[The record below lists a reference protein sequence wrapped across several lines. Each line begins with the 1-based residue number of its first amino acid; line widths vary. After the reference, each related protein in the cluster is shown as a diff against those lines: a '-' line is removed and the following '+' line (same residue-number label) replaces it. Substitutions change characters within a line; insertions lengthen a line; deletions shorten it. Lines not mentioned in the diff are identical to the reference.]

1 MQVIVQ
7 RISPVLMELQ
17 IEVPA
22 ESVRTE
28 VEKQYTTLAK
38 KAHVKGFRPGKAPRD
53 VLRHLYGPQVQ
64 NDVAN
69 AIVNDTLP
77 KVLTDKNVTPV
88 SMPSVEA
95 GKIDSK
101 GVFSYKARFEVSPD
115 IEEVKYEGFELVK
128 QEAEVKDAEVDEEL
142 ENLRKRSA
150 KLEPVNPARGAKA
163 GDVLTI
169 DFTLSV
175 DGNEIKDGGAE
186 GVQIELGAQQALP
199 ELDAALMGK
208 AVGEKVD
215 ATAAFPAQHPRP
227 DFRGKNGVFKI
238 SVVDAKEK
246 VLPKLDDEFAKDLG
260 QFETVDALKKDL
272 RERLEKGAKERAEI
286 AVAEQIVQRL
296 NDANPTEVPPS
307 LVEQQCRAMEQEI
320 LMQARRFGQ
329 RITQEQAQA
338 LHGQVHADA
347 EKKVRAGL
355 LMAAIAKKLELKV
368 TDEDIE
374 AGYKELAEETGK
386 NVAKVKAE
394 YREKNK
400 RDMFIGMILE
410 DKILDIIEAKAKFVD
425 KVASSET
432 TDKDAEKSAKKA
444 EAKAEKAV
452 PEEEGKTAGGS
463 KAGSKKEKSEKK

>member
-1 MQVIVQ
+1 
-7 RISPVLMELQ
+7 
-17 IEVPA
+17 
-22 ESVRTE
+22 
-28 VEKQYTTLAK
+28 
-38 KAHVKGFRPGKAPRD
+38 
-53 VLRHLYGPQVQ
+53 
-64 NDVAN
+64 
-69 AIVNDTLP
+69 
-77 KVLTDKNVTPV
+77 
-88 SMPSVEA
+88 
-95 GKIDSK
+95 
-101 GVFSYKARFEVSPD
+101 
-115 IEEVKYEGFELVK
+115 VKYEGFELVK
-128 QEAEVKDAEVDEEL
+128 QEAEVKDAEVEEEL

-150 KLEPVNPARGAKA
+150 RLEPINPARGAKA

-175 DGNEIKDGGAE
+175 EGKEIKDGGAE

-208 AVGEKVD
+208 TVGEKVD
-215 ATAAFPAQHPRP
+215 ATAAFPEAHPRP
-227 DFRGKNGVFKI
+227 DFRGKNGLFKI

-260 QFETVDALKKDL
+260 QFDSVDALKKDL

-329 RITQEQAQA
+329 RSTQEQAQA

-355 LMAAIAKKLELKV
+355 LMAAIAKKLDLKV
-368 TDEDIE
+368 TDDDIE
-374 AGYKELAEETGK
+374 AGFKELAEETGK

-400 RDMFIGMILE
+400 RDMFVGMSRE
-410 DKILDIIEAKAKFVD
+410 DKILDIIEGKAKFVAAPAAD
-425 KVASSET
+425 KN
-432 TDKDAEKSAKKA
+432 AEKSEKKA

>member
-1 MQVIVQ
+1 
-7 RISPVLMELQ
+7 
-17 IEVPA
+17 
-22 ESVRTE
+22 
-28 VEKQYTTLAK
+28 
-38 KAHVKGFRPGKAPRD
+38 
-53 VLRHLYGPQVQ
+53 
-64 NDVAN
+64 
-69 AIVNDTLP
+69 
-77 KVLTDKNVTPV
+77 
-88 SMPSVEA
+88 
-95 GKIDSK
+95 
-101 GVFSYKARFEVSPD
+101 
-115 IEEVKYEGFELVK
+115 
-128 QEAEVKDAEVDEEL
+128 
-142 ENLRKRSA
+142 
-150 KLEPVNPARGAKA
+150 
-163 GDVLTI
+163 
-169 DFTLSV
+169 
-175 DGNEIKDGGAE
+175 
-186 GVQIELGAQQALP
+186 
-199 ELDAALMGK
+199 
-208 AVGEKVD
+208 
-215 ATAAFPAQHPRP
+215 
-227 DFRGKNGVFKI
+227 
-238 SVVDAKEK
+238 
-246 VLPKLDDEFAKDLG
+246 
-260 QFETVDALKKDL
+260 

-374 AGYKELAEETGK
+374 SGYKELAEETGK

>member
-1 MQVIVQ
+1 MQVTVQ

-22 ESVRTE
+22 DAVRTE

-38 KAHVKGFRPGKAPRD
+38 KAHIKGFRPGKAPRD

-69 AIVNDTLP
+69 AIVNETLP

-95 GKIDSK
+95 GKIDPK
-101 GVFSYKARFEVSPD
+101 EVFSYKARFEVSPD
-115 IEEVKYEGFELVK
+115 IEDVKYEGLELVK
-128 QEAEVKDAEVDEEL
+128 QEASVKDTEVDEEL

-150 KLEPVNPARGAKA
+150 RLEPINPPRGAKA

-175 DGNEIKDGGAE
+175 EGKEIKDGGAE

-199 ELDAALMGK
+199 ELDAALMDK
-208 AVGEKVD
+208 KVGDKVD
-215 ATAAFPAQHPRP
+215 ATAQFPEQHPRP
-227 DFRGKNGVFKI
+227 DFRGKAGLFKI

-260 QFETVDALKKDL
+260 QFDSVDALKKDL

-296 NDANPTEVPPS
+296 NDLNPTEVPPS

-355 LMAAIAKKLELKV
+355 LMAAIAKKLDLKV
-368 TDEDIE
+368 TDDDI
-374 AGYKELAEETGK
+374 
-386 NVAKVKAE
+386 
-394 YREKNK
+394 
-400 RDMFIGMILE
+400 
-410 DKILDIIEAKAKFVD
+410 
-425 KVASSET
+425 
-432 TDKDAEKSAKKA
+432 
-444 EAKAEKAV
+444 
-452 PEEEGKTAGGS
+452 
-463 KAGSKKEKSEKK
+463 